1 MDNIN
6 LLLCVTI
13 ILILIV
19 LICSNLNINAR
30 ILYQVMVLE
39 ILYNRNNN
47 VSSIIPNNLITKKTD
62 FKLYH

>member
-19 LICSNLNINAR
+19 LICSNLNINAE
-30 ILYQVMVLE
+30 ILYQFMVLE
-39 ILYNRNNN
+39 ILFTQIE
-47 VSSIIPNNLITKKTD
+47 IIMFQVLFLII
-62 FKLYH
+62 